1 MVSSEAA
8 VALRIDGGSGRG
20 APAEPGPSDLGAHAL
35 RAAVDCSTGA
45 GRAAGGLS
53 AALVAVAS
61 DVAVGPGLLRFW
73 PGNGRGQNC
82 NRLLILY
89 YKVKKILSREPL
101 WREGIA
107 LPSSLLLVFLLFV
120 IYHQIQ
126 SFSSI

>member
-1 MVSSEAA
+1 MSSEAA

-61 DVAVGPGLLRFW
+61 DVAVGRWAPGCC
-73 PGNGRGQNC
+73 GSGQATEEG
-82 NRLLILY
+82 
-89 YKVKKILSREPL
+89 KI
-101 WREGIA
+101 
-107 LPSSLLLVFLLFV
+107 VTV
-120 IYHQIQ
+120 Y
-126 SFSSI
+126 